1 MRQKLLKIIFLIA
14 LLHSFANAELVKIF
28 DLSKIELS
36 AKEKNKIETY
46 DIGEQYLKTDL
57 IYNAVQ
63 DNYYLGNKASF
74 IFKEPLKSGMIVLKV
89 SLKDSSKN
97 NFFTFE
103 DEHGG
108 IFSIKVVYN
117 GTGSGYG
124 IRIGDK
130 AYYLGSNNT
139 LKILFENGKNIELFH
154 EGIKIAN
161 FKYNIN
167 EIKYFNLFLDD
178 DDVIHNIEIFSKE

>member
-14 LLHSFANAELVKIF
+14 LLHGFANAELVKIF
-28 DLSKIELS
+28 DLSKIELT

-57 IYNAVQ
+57 IYNAVR
-63 DNYYLGNKASF
+63 DNYYLGSKASF
-74 IFKEPLKSGMIVLKV
+74 IFKKPLKSGMIVLKV
-89 SLKDSSKN
+89 SLDDYSKN
-97 NFFTFE
+97 NFLTFE

-108 IFSIKVVYN
+108 IFSIKAVYFN
-117 GTGSGYG
+117 SAGG

-130 AYYLGSNNT
+130 EYSLKSNNT

-167 EIKYFNLFLDD
+167 EIKYFNLFLNR